1 MTKLIYMEDFGVI
14 KCEAEVLRT
23 EEFNGKQVVILDQTC
38 FYPKGGG
45 QDFDQGVIKSSDA
58 TFNVEGVFFI
68 DGEVK
73 HIGEYE
79 TGNFSAGDKVSCEVE
94 ESRRWLNTRIHSGG
108 HLIDMSVRR
117 LGWGWVPDKGA
128 HYPDMAF
135 VEYDGE
141 FNGDEKGRYISEL
154 QANIDELIE
163 KGSKNTIQFMTPE
176 EMKETGAIVPD
187 NLPAG
192 KPTRVVFY
200 DDFAVPCGGTHVKD
214 IKDIGKETITNIK
227 RKNGK
232 IRVSYK
238 VD

>member
-1 MTKLIYMEDFGVI
+1 MEDFGIVNCDAKVI
-14 KCEAEVLRT
+14 RI
-23 EEFNGKQVVILDQTC
+23 EEFDGKQVVILDQTC

-45 QDFDQGVIKSSDA
+45 QDFDQGVIKSNDA
-58 TFNVEGVFFI
+58 KFNVEGAFFI

-73 HIGEYE
+73 HIGSYAK
-79 TGNFSAGDKVSCEVE
+79 GSFSAGDKVSCEVN

-108 HLIDMSVRR
+108 HLIDMSVRQ

-141 FNGDEKGRYISEL
+141 FNGEEKDKYISEL
-154 QANIDELIE
+154 QTKINELLE
-163 KGSKNTIQFMTPE
+163 KGSQNTIQFMTPE
-176 EMKETGAIVPD
+176 KMEETDAIVPD
-187 NLPAG
+187 NLPKG

-214 IKDIGKETITNIK
+214 IKEVGKLDITNIK

-238 VD
+238 VNA